1 MNRCELSELSGQSY
15 DVIVVGAGIN
25 GAGAAQQLVAQGYR
39 VLIIDKSDFSGGA
52 TSTSSRILH
61 CGLRHLAPGKSIWE
75 FVFHPSKFFLA
86 CHNARKSMIARS
98 DISSSMKELV
108 RPFRFCFP
116 IYKDGS
122 YKAWQV
128 DFAFKLLSILGPG
141 DNPLE
146 YRRYS
151 GKNLDKIPFVNWFR
165 NPKQLQ
171 SVSVFKDYQFV
182 SAERLVVDTVRDA
195 ADMGATV
202 RNYTLMKQSKYLD
215 EGWQVTLKDV
225 LTSEEVTVK
234 TQLILNVTGPWG
246 NQVNQTMKS
255 VVPDKVTGLKG
266 AHIVV
271 KLPEE
276 FSEWG
281 TMAINRVNEP
291 MYFMPWHGMHYIG
304 LNRTPYEGNLDE
316 VKSTKD
322 EVEWL
327 LGEVNHLFP
336 QLHLQPKDILYSF
349 AGIQPVTLDTR
360 DPQGSRE
367 VVVHDLE
374 SEGLS
379 NVLMLTGGPIMTYRL
394 VAKKILEEVSKR
406 CVPTLEKQRPSY
418 GSSEASRLL
427 RNGRAASVNM
437 NISEE
442 ILKKIIVEEQPVFLA
457 DILLRRT
464 GLGWDIDQGK
474 STALKVANVMAEL
487 LDWDQQRKEKELQLF
502 DRHIKE
508 IYQVQELFESS

>member
-1 MNRCELSELSGQSY
+1 MNRCKLAELSDKSY

-25 GAGAAQQLVAQGYR
+25 GAGAAQQLTAQGYR
-39 VLIIDKSDFSGGA
+39 VLIIDKGDFSGGA

-75 FVFHPSKFFLA
+75 FVFNPGKFFLA

-116 IYKDGS
+116 IYKNGP

-128 DFAFKLLSILGPG
+128 DFAFKLLNVLGPR

-146 YRRYS
+146 YQRYS
-151 GKNLDKIPFVNWFR
+151 GQNLNEIPFVNWFR
-165 NPKQLQ
+165 DSSQLQ
-171 SVSVFKDYQFV
+171 SVAVFKDYQFV
-182 SAERLVVDTVRDA
+182 SAERLVVDTIRDA

-202 RNYTLMKQSKYLD
+202 RNYTSLKQSEYLNGEWKVLLED
-215 EGWQVTLKDV
+215 VTKP
-225 LTSEEVTVK
+225 EKVTVK

-246 NQVNQTMKS
+246 DQVNQTIK
-255 VVPDKVTGLKG
+255 PNIPNKVTGLKG
-266 AHIVV
+266 AHIAV

-281 TMAINRVNEP
+281 TMVINRVNEP

-304 LNRTPYEGNLDE
+304 LNRTPYDGNLDK
-316 VKSTKD
+316 VRSTGD

-327 LGEVNHLFP
+327 LGEINHIFP
-336 QLHLQPKDILYSF
+336 QLHLQKKDILYSF
-349 AGIQPVTLDTR
+349 AGIQPVTFDAK
-360 DPQGSRE
+360 DPQGSRQ
-367 VVVHDLE
+367 VIVHDLQ
-374 SEGLS
+374 SEGLA

-394 VAKKILEEVSKR
+394 IAEKMLEEVAKR
-406 CVPTLEKQRPSY
+406 CVPTLEKQHPSY
-418 GSSEASRLL
+418 GPSEASRLL
-427 RNGRAASVNM
+427 RNGETTSVCM

-442 ILKKIIVEEQPVFLA
+442 ILKKIIAEEQPVFLA
-457 DILLRRT
+457 DILFRRT

-474 STALKVANVMAEL
+474 SAAVKVADVMAEL
-487 LDWDQQRKEKELQLF
+487 LNWDQQRKEKELQRLQ
-502 DRHIKE
+502 HYIKE
-508 IYQVQELFESS
+508 TYQVQQSGESS